1 MGGSL
6 MPLQS
11 YDSLNA
17 LHMDVLQEIGN
28 IGAGNSLT
36 ALSTMISSKVDMT
49 PPKVRILSFAEAVE
63 SSGGAEN
70 VGVGILLTLSG
81 DINGMI
87 MFIIEENFAH
97 KMVNLLLSQAL
108 LSFEDNDEMS
118 KSALCEIG
126 NIMGASFINAI
137 ATMTGMAIDISTPS
151 LAIDMMGAI
160 LSVPA
165 IIFGEVGDKV
175 LFIEEEFTDSVE
187 TIKSRVA
194 LIPDVESLNKILTR
208 LGIE

>member
-1 MGGSL
+1 

>member
-1 MGGSL
+1 

-28 IGAGNSLT
+28 IGAGNSLA